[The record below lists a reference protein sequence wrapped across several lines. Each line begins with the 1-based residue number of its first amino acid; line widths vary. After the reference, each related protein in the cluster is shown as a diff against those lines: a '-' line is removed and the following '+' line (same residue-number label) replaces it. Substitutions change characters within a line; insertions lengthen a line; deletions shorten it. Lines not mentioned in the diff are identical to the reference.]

1 MNGWQIA
8 GFALLVIGAVVAFGS
23 SIWARK
29 LFKVENPKQSLT
41 GLMIKV
47 VGLVIAV
54 GGFFMTMAI

>member
-47 VGLVIAV
+47 VGLVIS
-54 GGFFMTMAI
+54 GDKKTF